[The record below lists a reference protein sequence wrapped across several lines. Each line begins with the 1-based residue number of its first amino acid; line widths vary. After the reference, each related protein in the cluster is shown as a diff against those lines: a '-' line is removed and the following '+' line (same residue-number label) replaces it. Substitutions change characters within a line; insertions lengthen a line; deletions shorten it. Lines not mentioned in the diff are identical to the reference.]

1 MYRLISVKRTQ
12 PMNIKYSIENE
23 SDLRSISR
31 TATRSIETSTY
42 FSDGRKNEVLYIP
55 FDSPVCLNSP
65 FSDDSCSISVKDI
78 ECIFLHFSKQFVE
91 KFSLDGVFAAI
102 KKSEYKKEKPVCCEQ
117 PVFHEQPKKPIE
129 PKEPL
134 FEELCPSYDLIKS
147 GTELLRLMG
156 LLKKILPSLAVKI
169 IPTHILN
176 QLLYQNELQEQ
187 LSHWKLSHEIW
198 QKQHSE
204 WQILYQKWIFKE
216 MAWVK
221 KNKEYQKQKTS
232 YEKYCTEI
240 QEWESRKLIYEKE
253 RDEDRVK
260 FLAFKADYLAGRKN
274 GILDF
279 CGNEWSGRN

>member
-102 KKSEYKKEKPVCCEQ
+102 SLNIKKKSQFVANNQFSMNNQKSLLSQKN
-117 PVFHEQPKKPIE
+117 
-129 PKEPL
+129 
-134 FEELCPSYDLIKS
+134 LCLKSCVRAMILSKVVQSY
-147 GTELLRLMG
+147 
-156 LLKKILPSLAVKI
+156 
-169 IPTHILN
+169 
-176 QLLYQNELQEQ
+176 
-187 LSHWKLSHEIW
+187 
-198 QKQHSE
+198 
-204 WQILYQKWIFKE
+204 
-216 MAWVK
+216 
-221 KNKEYQKQKTS
+221 
-232 YEKYCTEI
+232 
-240 QEWESRKLIYEKE
+240 
-253 RDEDRVK
+253 
-260 FLAFKADYLAGRKN
+260 
-274 GILDF
+274 
-279 CGNEWSGRN
+279 